1 MLFALGAAP
10 SPPAATP
17 LHESRL
23 IFPPQ
28 AKHNHGSCIVECPNG
43 DLLAVWYRGSGERSA
58 DDVEIVG
65 ARLRKGS
72 SQWSDVFPV
81 ADTPGF
87 PDCNPCMIVDRA
99 RKLWM
104 FWPVILDN
112 HWESAL
118 LKCRTSRNFTRSPGA
133 PTWEWESVVL
143 LKPGPEFADEVNR
156 HLDERWAP
164 YRAAA
169 TSALQAKLDAYLA
182 ERRKALGDKLKVRL
196 GWMPRPHPFITR
208 SGRLL
213 VGLYSDGW
221 DFSMMAYTDDDGAT
235 WKCSSPIVGPGNV
248 QPSIVQRKDGTL
260 VAYFRDNGPPPQRVM
275 ASEST
280 DDGQTWSAPIDTDRP
295 DPGAGLEVIALRSGR
310 WLLINNNTE
319 DGRHR
324 LSISISEDEGRTW
337 PKVVPLE
344 DDPPGAGAGSYSYP
358 SILQAKDGTIHITY
372 SYSPNQAHAATEGQ
386 GESIKYVRINEAW
399 LLR

>member
-1 MLFALGAAP
+1 MLFAFSVAPLAHAAP
-10 SPPAATP
+10 VHFA
-17 LHESRL
+17 RL
-23 IFPPQ
+23 IFPPE
-28 AKHNHGSCIVECPNG
+28 ARHNHGSCIVECPNG

-58 DDVEIVG
+58 DDVELVG

-72 SQWSDVFPV
+72 DTWSAVFPM

-87 PDCNPCMIVDRA
+87 PDCNPCMIVDRTK
-99 RKLWM
+99 KLWM

-118 LKCRTSRNFTRSPGA
+118 LKCRTSRSFTRDPGA
-133 PTWEWESVVL
+133 PKWDCESVVL
-143 LKPGPEFADEVNR
+143 LKPGPEFTEQVER

-164 YRAAA
+164 YRKDA
-169 TSALQAKLDAYLA
+169 TPEQIARLDALLA
-182 ERRKALGDKLKVRL
+182 AKHKELSDKLKVRL

-208 SGRLL
+208 SGRLI

-221 DFSMMAYTDDDGAT
+221 DFSMMAYTDDAGAT
-235 WKCSSPIVGPGNV
+235 WKCSAPIVGPGNV

-275 ASEST
+275 VSESSN
-280 DDGQTWSAPIDTDRP
+280 DGQDWTAPRDTELP
-295 DPGAGLEVIALRSGR
+295 DPGAGLEAIVLRSGR

-319 DGRHR
+319 EGRHR
-324 LSISISEDEGRTW
+324 LSISVSEDEGKTW

-344 DDPPGAGAGSYSYP
+344 DDQPGPGAGSYSYP
-358 SILQAKDGTIHITY
+358 SIIQSRNGDIHITY
-372 SYSPNQAHAATEGQ
+372 SYTPNEANAAKEGK
-386 GESIKYVRINEAW
+386 GECIKYVRINEAW